1 MLPSH
6 AVRHL
11 LSDLPSTPHPPR
23 YTEAQ
28 AGLVEFVFIGSGMAG
43 LLSAGPA
50 MDATRRYATLMR
62 VCVWAA
68 AASALALVPVMA
80 ASNLLPLLL
89 VCGTLGFVLTAVQA
103 VALETA
109 AQISYPVGESTSSGI
124 VFGLAV
130 AVYCCLPF
138 LVDRVA
144 LRTVLSCQVVVCAL
158 IPPDTLP
165 YSVMRLLL
173 DC

>member
-1 MLPSH
+1 M
-6 AVRHL
+6 
-11 LSDLPSTPHPPR
+11 
-23 YTEAQ
+23 
-28 AGLVEFVFIGSGMAG
+28 EFVFIGSGMAG